1 VLCKSPT
8 GSCAEH
14 RDVNEASVS
23 ESFLFA
29 ADSMQGTRQCVPS
42 TGIDQANLK

>member
-1 VLCKSPT
+1 MFC
-8 GSCAEH
+8 CAFTTSLK
-14 RDVNEASVS
+14 ASVS

-42 TGIDQANLK
+42 TGIDQANLKEKRC